1 MGLLSSILQWCL
13 LMPKF
18 LVLMVAN
25 LPDPTNCAHCRAL
38 YHPWHSAVRHHGHQ
52 ARPLPWIALRDSFV
66 IASYNGHMH
75 RLPENAMTAGSTNDW
90 LALGLG
96 QKHTNEDQ
104 AEYYVVRNYVL
115 HNPFSYRALP
125 LPELQS
131 PPPSATMSCTIR
143 FHTGEVSCPQ
153 VPHALDGRRFHRRH
167 HQQQEASAHCIPA
180 RERCV
185 DARAMGWATQ
195 YTYLIDIAFHG
206 DKLYAITTAED
217 LIPIDLA
224 LDGEGRP
231 MVAMGPRVIKKSINY
246 DYYESLTTSDEED
259 DDENEEDGEEEDND
273 DEKKEE
279 EEDNDLTYINCSA
292 EFAPEVKLDNI
303 TIISRHLIESH
314 GKLLM
319 INITFMCIS
328 FAFRMKAPFKL
339 PEGIRGTTTEK
350 VRAKLSKLEKLYG
363 LDRFQRDG
371 LLSTHG
377 ISYLLARLSD
387 CIVAGTRE
395 FELHYNFLTLPLVQG
410 YNNDIG
416 WCTEYNNNGASHVKS
431 GHSAMECCYRFTDN
445 YLPDEKTSGNAATPP
460 ESRQGSN
467 FQ

>member
-25 LPDPTNCAHCRAL
+25 LPDPANCARCRAL
-38 YHPWHSAVRHHGHQ
+38 YHPWHSAVRHHGPQ

-66 IASYNGHMH
+66 VASYNGHMH

-96 QKHTNEDQ
+96 QKHTDEEQ

-115 HNPFSYRALP
+115 HNPFSYRSLP
-125 LPELQS
+125 LPELD
-131 PPPSATMSCTIR
+131 
-143 FHTGEVSCPQ
+143 V
-153 VPHALDGRRFHRRH
+153 VV
-167 HQQQEASAHCIPA
+167 QEWSLV
-180 RERCV
+180 RKFLMRSTV
-185 DARAMGWATQ
+185 DDFMAVITNNRKHPLILFQRGKGVWTPRPWATQ

-224 LDGEGRP
+224 SDGEGRP
-231 MVAMGPRVIKKSINY
+231 MVAMGPRIIKKSINY
-246 DYYESLTTSDEED
+246 DHYESLTTSDEED

-292 EFAPEVKLDNI
+292 EFAPDVKPDNI

-319 INITFMCIS
+319 VRHSRQLHPQALWVT
-328 FAFRMKAPFKL
+328 L
-339 PEGIRGTTTEK
+339 K
-350 VRAKLSKLEKLYG
+350 VDVLEA
-363 LDRFQRDG
+363 DF
-371 LLSTHG
+371 STHEW
-377 ISYLLARLSD
+377 
-387 CIVAGTRE
+387 VP
-395 FELHYNFLTLPLVQG
+395 LTGGLGGDRALFVSMAFSKSVPAPCGQVEEDAI
-410 YNNDIG
+410 YFMDTSEVFNM
-416 WCTEYNNNGASHVKS
+416 KS
-431 GHSAMECCYRFTDN
+431 G
-445 YLPDEKTSGNAATPP
+445 TSMPSKFYNGVTWLFPP
-460 ESRQGSN
+460 EYQL
-467 FQ
+467 